1 MDIALYALNI
11 LIAASCW
18 IIGIFIARFV
28 MRKWFGISPD
38 GPEMM
43 GSGVTTDDV
52 LDFDKSDM
60 PFIPVKISKEH
71 GLYYA
76 WFTGNNK
83 FIGQSE
89 REDEIELM
97 AYRHMMKMVGLR
109 MEFTHDEDIAE
120 PKLNTGP

>member
-1 MDIALYALNI
+1 MEWTQYAFNV
-11 LIAASCW
+11 AVVASSW
-18 IIGIFIARFV
+18 IVGIFIARFV
-28 MRKWFGISPD
+28 IRKFFGISPD

-52 LDFDKSDM
+52 LDFDKADQ
-60 PFIPVKISKEH
+60 PYIPVKISKEN

-89 REDEIELM
+89 REEDIELM

-109 MEFTHDEDIAE
+109 MEFTHDEDGALTI
-120 PKLNTGP
+120 KGD

>member
-1 MDIALYALNI
+1 MDIGMYALNVI
-11 LIAASCW
+11 LAASCW
-18 IIGIFIARFV
+18 FAGIMLARFII
-28 MRKWFGISPD
+28 RKFFSVE

-52 LDFDKSDM
+52 LDFDKADQ
-60 PFIPVKISKEH
+60 PYIPVKISKEN

-89 REDEIELM
+89 REEDIELM

-109 MEFTHDEDIAE
+109 MEFTHDEDGALTI
-120 PKLNTGP
+120 KGD